1 MHRYDIVTSIDGEIV
16 VSVMPNLLLIIYT
29 VYCVLFQIS
38 TSSKSYLSL
47 SQNFQTKNCWFDRQI
62 GKVKQKCEIRLPLP
76 YVQQL
81 LTNFEI
87 WYEM

>member
-1 MHRYDIVTSIDGEIV
+1 MMHRYDIVTSIDGEIV

-29 VYCVLFQIS
+29 VYCVLSFKFQPVLRVVCLYPR
-38 TSSKSYLSL
+38 TSKLR
-47 SQNFQTKNCWFDRQI
+47 TADFDRQI

-87 WYEM
+87 

>member
-1 MHRYDIVTSIDGEIV
+1 MHRYDIVTSIDGEIL

-29 VYCVLFQIS
+29 YTLFQIS